1 MQTRNVSDQLA
12 GTYRTLRVALAVLA
26 LAFPLVLAVGG
37 YCFGRLPLAG
47 SMSAYY
53 HASDS
58 LHPLGGAPGQ
68 GIMRN
73 CFVGVLFAVGALL
86 YSYKGY
92 SPFEDNALKIAGL
105 LAVGIAVFPMLWPP
119 DTSSSSFSPH
129 GTCAILFFVFIAY
142 VCIFRS
148 GDTLELLPDNQRPRY
163 RRIYRFLG
171 VAMVA
176 CPLGAWALLSF
187 TPARMST
194 IFWVEF
200 AGIYVF
206 GTYWAIKTYEDS
218 KSEMDKKA
226 SHGDLQI
233 KAHNLS
239 RAFSVQPLVEEATPP
254 ATPNKS
260 P

>member
-1 MQTRNVSDQLA
+1 MQTSNVSDQLA

-26 LAFPLVLAVGG
+26 LAFPLVLAIGG
-37 YCFGRLPLAG
+37 YWLGHLPLAG

-58 LHPLGGAPGQ
+58 LHPLAGAPGQ

-73 CFVGVLFAVGALL
+73 CFVGFLFAVGALL

-92 SPFEDNALKIAGL
+92 SWLEDNALKVAGL

-119 DTSSSSFSPH
+119 DKSSSSFSPH

-148 GDTLELLPDNQRPRY
+148 GDTLLLLPPNQRGWY

-187 TPARMST
+187 TPARTST
-194 IFWVEF
+194 IFFVEF

-206 GTYWAIKTYEDS
+206 GTYWAIKTCEAS
-218 KSEMDKKA
+218 KSDMDKHA
-226 SHGDLQI
+226 SRGHLQI
-233 KAHNLS
+233 QAHNLS
-239 RAFSVQPLVEEATPP
+239 HAFSVQPLVQRTPP
-254 ATPNKS
+254 ATTKES

>member
-12 GTYRTLRVALAVLA
+12 GTYKTLRVALAVLA
-26 LAFPLVLAVGG
+26 LAFPLVLAIGG
-37 YCFGRLPLAG
+37 YWLGRLPLAG

-92 SPFEDNALKIAGL
+92 SWLEDTTLKIAGL

-119 DTSSSSFSPH
+119 DTGSSSFSPH

-142 VCIFRS
+142 VCVFRS
-148 GDTLELLPDNQRPRY
+148 GDTLSLLPPNQQGRY
-163 RRIYRFLG
+163 RRTYRFLG

-187 TPARMST
+187 TPARTST

-206 GTYWAIKTYEDS
+206 GAYWAIKTYEAS
-218 KSEMDKKA
+218 KSAMDKQA
-226 SHGDLQI
+226 SRGHLQI

-239 RAFSVQPLVEEATPP
+239 HAFSLQPLVQTTPP
-254 ATPNKS
+254 TTPNNS